1 MRKLPFALAALTSLS
16 VAACGSLDPNAGEKT
31 PLATVTGQLTNPQA
45 VQTTSNVRIAVI
57 WRAELFGKFNSAVD
71 LPVQPVFPSKFKIDL
86 REAPPEGVLWDPF
99 AKSQSPSDPPQTGG
113 STPAQPADPA
123 APGTRG
129 AHVGLQGGTAVGP
142 SVRVA
147 VGAVVAYEDLNGN
160 GKLDL
165 VDDNAAQ
172 FLDRIVAA
180 NDQTMLIYFDGTPPN
195 DPELRDGNGH
205 YPTPGYNL
213 YRQGA
218 NCATTDIGGAPGD
231 GEPLGGTKGGT
242 PAPACTPVAP
252 EWLPMTTL
260 YDLALATDPKFGQLM
275 CRNGGDSVS
284 SASAGGAVHPGR
296 PATYPAPTDPNLSCN
311 ADGGGY
317 TYGKSTCTTI
327 SQGPCRGTITTCT
340 PVDFWERPT
349 PVPADWPCAAK

>member
-1 MRKLPFALAALTSLS
+1 MRKLPLALAALTSLS

-45 VQTTSNVRIAVI
+45 VQTNSNVRIAVI

-71 LPVQPVFPSKFKIDL
+71 LPVQPVFPSKFRIDL
-86 REAPPEGVLWDPF
+86 REAPPADVLWDPF
-99 AKSQSPSDPPQTGG
+99 AQSQTPSDPPQTGG
-113 STPAQPADPA
+113 SEPAAPD

-129 AHVGLQGGTAVGP
+129 AHVGLQGGSAVGP
-142 SVRVA
+142 SVRVG

-165 VDDNAAQ
+165 VDQNAAQ

-195 DPELRDGNGH
+195 QPELRDGNGH

-213 YRQGA
+213 YRQGKA
-218 NCATTDIGGAPGD
+218 CAETDTVGN
-231 GEPLGGTKGGT
+231 GEPLGGTKGGSPMPT
-242 PAPACTPVAP
+242 CTPVAP

-260 YDLALATDPKFGQLM
+260 YDLVLATDPKFGTLM
-275 CRNGGDSVS
+275 CKSGNDGVS
-284 SASAGGAVHPGR
+284 SASAGGVQHSGR
-296 PATYPAPTDPNLSCN
+296 PAAYPGSTDPNLSC
-311 ADGGGY
+311 AVDGSSY
-317 TYGKSTCTTI
+317 TYGKSSCTTV

-349 PVPADWPCAAK
+349 PVPADWPCTAK

>member
-1 MRKLPFALAALTSLS
+1 MRKLPFALAALASLS
-16 VAACGSLDPNAGEKT
+16 VAACGSLDPNAGEKM

-86 REAPPEGVLWDPF
+86 RDAPPADVLWDPF
-99 AKSQSPSDPPQTGG
+99 AKAQNPSDPPQTGG
-113 STPAQPADPA
+113 SSPPQPADPA

-129 AHVGLQGGTAVGP
+129 AQVGLQGGAAVGP
-142 SVRVA
+142 SVRVG

-165 VDDNAAQ
+165 VDENAAQ

-180 NDQTMLIYFDGTPPN
+180 NDQTLLIYFDGAPPA
-195 DPELRDGNGH
+195 DPELRDGKGQ

-213 YRQGA
+213 YRQGTG
-218 NCATTDIGGAPGD
+218 CAETDFGGA
-231 GEPLGGTKGGT
+231 GTKGGA
-242 PAPACTPVAP
+242 PAPPCTPIAP
-252 EWLPMTTL
+252 EWLAMTTL
-260 YDLALATDPKFGQLM
+260 YDLALATDPKFGTLM
-275 CRNGGDSVS
+275 CKSGNDSVS
-284 SASAGGAVHPGR
+284 SASGGGAAHAGR
-296 PATYPAPTDPNLSCN
+296 PATYPPSADPNLFCST
-311 ADGGGY
+311 DGSGY
-317 TYGKSTCTTI
+317 TYGKSSCTTI
-327 SQGPCRGTITTCT
+327 SQGPCRGSVTTCT

-349 PVPADWPCAAK
+349 PVPADWPCTAK